1 MINEAVAS
9 SMISQLKVI
18 VTRILADD
26 VMQQVMKGTINH
38 LAKSIKINIEGDL
51 FQDLASFIITAI
63 KSHSNVLDDADFILR
78 DNLFNYYISCE
89 QFKEGAQVLSGLNL
103 ESTSKIYTP
112 QEKADIYVKCAEAC
126 LEDDETVD
134 AEVFVN
140 KASIYM
146 NDVIEDIG
154 LQLRYR
160 VTFARVLDSNRKFV
174 EAAMKYY
181 ELSNTSNVNVNQD
194 DLIDL
199 LCKAVTCAVLG
210 KAGPQRTRVLGL
222 LYKDERIRSLEQLPK
237 YTSHAS
243 ILTKM
248 YTQQLLRADELNS
261 FEATLAPH
269 QIALTSDG
277 FTVPE
282 KAVIEHNMV
291 AAGKIYDD
299 ITFTQLGYI
308 LRLDANKAEKVAA
321 KMIGEDRLKASIDQ
335 TQGVLLFQNDSE
347 SLSQWDD
354 SINNLCNEVSNS
366 IDYIHQQLNIKSN

>member
-1 MINEAVAS
+1 
-9 SMISQLKVI
+9 MISQLKII

-26 VMQQVMKGTINH
+26 VMQQVMKGTITY
-38 LAKSIKINIEGDL
+38 LAKCIKINNIDGDI
-51 FQDLASFIITAI
+51 FQDIASYIITAI
-63 KSHSNVLDDADFILR
+63 KSHPNAFDDADFILR
-78 DNLFNYYISCE
+78 DQLFNYYISCE

-103 ESTSKIYTP
+103 DSNGKIYTP

-140 KASIYM
+140 KASVYM
-146 NDVIEDIG
+146 YDVTDIG

-181 ELSNTSNVNVNQD
+181 ELSNTSNANVNQD

-222 LYKDERIRSLEQLPK
+222 LYKDERIRNLEQLPK

-269 QIALTSDG
+269 QIALTADG
-277 FTVPE
+277 FTVPQ

-291 AAGKIYDD
+291 ATGKIYDD

-321 KMIGEDRLKASIDQ
+321 KMIAEDRLKASIDQ
-335 TQGVLLFQNDSE
+335 MEGILLFQSDNDGH
-347 SLSQWDD
+347 WDD
-354 SINNLCNEVSNS
+354 SINNLCNELSS
-366 IDYIHQQLNIKSN
+366 GIDYINQLHINQTN

>member
-1 MINEAVAS
+1 
-9 SMISQLKVI
+9 
-18 VTRILADD
+18 
-26 VMQQVMKGTINH
+26 
-38 LAKSIKINIEGDL
+38 
-51 FQDLASFIITAI
+51 
-63 KSHSNVLDDADFILR
+63 
-78 DNLFNYYISCE
+78 
-89 QFKEGAQVLSGLNL
+89 
-103 ESTSKIYTP
+103 
-112 QEKADIYVKCAEAC
+112 
-126 LEDDETVD
+126 
-134 AEVFVN
+134 
-140 KASIYM
+140 
-146 NDVIEDIG
+146 
-154 LQLRYR
+154 
-160 VTFARVLDSNRKFV
+160 
-174 EAAMKYY
+174 
-181 ELSNTSNVNVNQD
+181 
-194 DLIDL
+194 
-199 LCKAVTCAVLG
+199 
-210 KAGPQRTRVLGL
+210 
-222 LYKDERIRSLEQLPK
+222 
-237 YTSHAS
+237 
-243 ILTKM
+243 M

-366 IDYIHQQLNIKSN
+366 IDYIHQQLHTNQIVKS